1 MYSLKLKEIRKS
13 LKLSQEDM
21 ANQTGTTYRAY
32 TSYERGDRKPSF
44 EFLEKL
50 VQNFDVN
57 LNWLIANKGETFIY
71 NIKEKTSD
79 NINYKNIY
87 NNIRSDILS
96 DVRNMLV
103 EDGLLKSI

>member
-1 MYSLKLKEIRKS
+1 MYSSKLKEIRKS
-13 LKLSQEDM
+13 LNLSQEDM

-50 VQNFDVN
+50 ALKFDVN
-57 LNWLIANKGETFIY
+57 LNWLIASKGELFISDT
-71 NIKEKTSD
+71 KEMKSD

-87 NNIRSDILS
+87 NNIKDDILS
-96 DVRNMLV
+96 DVKNMLIK
-103 EDGLLKSI
+103 DGLLKNM